1 VAAVVTIP
9 GITPAS
15 GGPASGVTISVEH
28 KSGTSLP
35 GFTGDGVLLTE
46 ETVTTDDTGEAVL
59 SLNPCT
65 GPLEGTIYVVD
76 LGNRVVKLQ
85 PTTDGTWTLG
95 TEASLEI
102 IAPPGAPG
110 VTWELGPPG
119 EPGGPSLSGT
129 LAARPAAASTDDN
142 TLYFAT
148 DEGIAYHKPS
158 ADVWQQIAPPV
169 DALDDQAELA
179 NGVGT
184 VLDVSDPDFVGVD
197 RHAERLFASSAVA
210 STVAETSILLS
221 TIDFAANT
229 FANNN
234 PEIFGQAWVSI
245 TNNTGSNRDMTYRI
259 KLDGVTI
266 YTVTLSAIATSASA
280 RLLSLRW
287 SWVFG
292 DFLGS
297 SMPFGGCAYV
307 LGAAGGGASTHNG
320 VVGTAVVPHTLS
332 NVLSFDIT
340 AQPSFS
346 ASTLSTQLQVGTLG
360 LRSIS

>member
-1 VAAVVTIP
+1 VAAVVNIVAT
-9 GITPAS
+9 
-15 GGPASGVTISVEH
+15 
-28 KSGTSLP
+28 LP
-35 GFTGDGVLLTE
+35 GSGAPAAGQTLEIIHETGIDTPGHAAAGEILGTE
-46 ETVTTDDTGEAVL
+46 EVTLDENGEAT
-59 SLNPCT
+59 LNLEPCADD
-65 GPLEGTIYVVD
+65 LEGTIYIVSH
-76 LGNRVVKLQ
+76 GRRKWRLQ
-85 PTTDGTWTLG
+85 PTTDGTWLIG
-95 TEASLEI
+95 DPEI
-102 IAPPGAPG
+102 QAPGGAPG
-110 VTWELGPPG
+110 VQWEAGPAG

-197 RHAERLFASSAVA
+197 RHAERLFAASPVA
-210 STVAETSILLS
+210 SSVAETSVLLS
-221 TIDFAANT
+221 TVDFAANT

-234 PEIFGQAWVSI
+234 PEVFGQAWVSL
-245 TNNTGSNRDMTYRI
+245 TQNNATPRDFTIRI

-266 YTVTLSAIATSASA
+266 YTVTLSAVAQSASA
-280 RLLSLRW
+280 RILSLRW

-292 DFLGS
+292 DFIGS
-297 SMPFGGCAYV
+297 SIPFGGCAYV

-320 VVGTAVVPHTLS
+320 VVGTTGSAHTLS
-332 NVLSFDIT
+332 NILSFDIT
-340 AQPSFS
+340 VQHSFS
-346 ASTLSTQLQVGTLG
+346 ASTVSTQLQVGTLG